1 MFSNSNLKRLIRP
14 LILEQILAVTVGM
27 ADVIMVSSVGA
38 AAVSGISLVD
48 TINVLLISLFSAL
61 ATGGAIVGSQF
72 LGNKDHS
79 KACEA
84 TEQLIYVIMMV
95 STTIMLLS
103 LIFNAQLLQLVY
115 GGVEQDVF
123 TAARTYFYLSA
134 LSYPFLALYN
144 AEAAAFRSMGN
155 SKVSLYASTIM
166 NLMNI
171 VGNAVL
177 IYIFHL
183 GVAGAAIS
191 TLISRIAASLILF
204 VLLKNQKLEIHIPAK
219 FSFRLNFNIIR
230 RILSIGVPNGLE
242 TSIFQ
247 LGKILVARQ
256 IVVYGTPAVTA
267 NAIANTVASFEVL
280 PGSAI
285 GLALITV
292 VGQCVGAREFEQ
304 AKLYTKKLL
313 KMTYKIMLGLNLAM
327 LVLVHPILMLYQQT
341 PEITG
346 IAKELIIYHTIL
358 CAIIWPFAFTLPNAL
373 RAASDAKFTMV
384 ISIASMWVWR
394 ILFAYVLGD
403 LFGLG
408 VLGVW
413 IAMTIDW
420 AFRAGCFLVR
430 FHKNKWMLRM
440 TDMG

>member
-1 MFSNSNLKRLIRP
+1 MFSNSDLKRLIRP

-72 LGNKDHS
+72 LGNKDNK

-84 TEQLIYVIMMV
+84 TEQLIYVILMV
-95 STTIMLLS
+95 STGIMIVS
-103 LIFNAQLLQLVY
+103 LIFNAPLLKLIY
-115 GGVEQDVF
+115 GKVEQDVF
-123 TAARTYFYLSA
+123 TAAKTYFYLSA
-134 LSYPFLALYN
+134 VSYPFLALYN

-155 SKVSLYASTIM
+155 SKVSLCASTIM
-166 NLMNI
+166 NFMNI
-171 VGNAVL
+171 FGNAIL
-177 IYIFHL
+177 IYVFHL

-191 TLISRIAASLILF
+191 TLVSRIAAAMILF
-204 VLLKNQKLEIHIPAK
+204 VLLKNKELDIHIPTK
-219 FSFRLNFNIIR
+219 FSFRFNFNIIR
-230 RILSIGVPNGLE
+230 RILSVGVPNGLE
-242 TSIFQ
+242 SSIFQ

-256 IVVYGTPAVTA
+256 IVEYGTIAVTA

-280 PGSAI
+280 PGNAI

-304 AKLYTKKLL
+304 AKHYAKKLL
-313 KMTYKIMLGLNLAM
+313 KMAYVTMLGLNLAM
-327 LVLVHPILMLYQQT
+327 FVLVNPILLLYQQT
-341 PEITG
+341 PEITA
-346 IAKELIIYHTIL
+346 IAKELILYHTIL
-358 CAIIWPFAFTLPNAL
+358 CVIIWPSAFTLPNAL

-384 ISIASMWVWR
+384 ISIASMWIFR
-394 ILFAYVLGD
+394 IFFAYVLGD
-403 LFGLG
+403 MFGLG

-420 AFRAGCFLVR
+420 AFRASCFLIR
-430 FHKNKWMLRM
+430 FHKNKWMLRV

>member
-1 MFSNSNLKRLIRP
+1 MFSNSDLKRLIRP

-61 ATGGAIVGSQF
+61 ATGGAIIGSQF
-72 LGNKDHS
+72 LGNRDKGR
-79 KACEA
+79 ACEA

-95 STTIMLLS
+95 STAIMLLS
-103 LIFNAQLLQLVY
+103 LIFNAQLLKLVY

-171 VGNAVL
+171 FGNAVL

-191 TLISRIAASLILF
+191 TLVSRMAASLILF
-204 VLLKNQKLEIHIPAK
+204 VLLKNQKLDIHIPAK
-219 FSFRLNFNIIR
+219 FSFRLNFNIIQ
-230 RILSIGVPNGLE
+230 RILSIGIPNGLE
-242 TSIFQ
+242 SSIFQ

-327 LVLVHPILMLYQQT
+327 LVLAQPILMLYQQT

-358 CAIIWPFAFTLPNAL
+358 CAIIWPLAFTLPNAL

-403 LFGLG
+403 LLGLG

-430 FHKNKWMLRM
+430 FQKNKWMLRA

>member
-1 MFSNSNLKRLIRP
+1 MFSNSDLKRLIRP

-72 LGNKDHS
+72 LGQKDKS

-84 TEQLIYVIMMV
+84 TEQLIYVILMV
-95 STTIMLLS
+95 STAITLLS
-103 LIFNAQLLQLVY
+103 LIFNGPLLKLVY
-115 GGVEQDVF
+115 GKVEQDVF

-134 LSYPFLALYN
+134 VSYPFLALYN

-327 LVLVHPILMLYQQT
+327 LVLVQPILMLYQQT

-346 IAKELIIYHTIL
+346 IAKELIIYHSIL

-384 ISIASMWVWR
+384 ISIASMWMWR

-430 FHKNKWMLRM
+430 FHKNKWMLRV